1 MDTQDKG
8 HNMRARFLLSEVG
21 IGLRR
26 NMTMTF
32 AVIVTTAISLSL
44 LGIGL
49 LSNAQ
54 VGAMKDYWY
63 DKIEV
68 SVFLCGSLSESPSCA
83 GGVVTSEQ
91 RLQIQ
96 QDLQSM
102 PAVDSVFY
110 ESQSEAFN
118 RFQERFKDSAIAANV
133 TADQLP
139 ESFRVK
145 LKDPTQFAVIVSA
158 FSGRPGVDVV
168 QDQRSILE
176 KFFKLLGVL
185 RNGALLVG
193 LASVLT
199 AALLISNTLRIAAF
213 NRRRETGVMKL
224 VGASSWSIQLP
235 FLLEGVISAIVGWGL
250 ATGLLA
256 GLKGVIDSR
265 VAPLLSFTN
274 FFGWGEVWV
283 ASAYLLVTGLFVST
297 VASVITLR
305 RYLKV

>member
-1 MDTQDKG
+1 
-8 HNMRARFLLSEVG
+8 MRARFLLGEVG
-21 IGLRR
+21 IGLKR
-26 NMTMTF
+26 NFTMTF
-32 AVIVTTAISLSL
+32 AVIVTVAISLSL

-49 LSNAQ
+49 LSNSQ
-54 VGAMKDYWY
+54 VNAMKDYWY

-83 GGVVTSEQ
+83 AGIVTSAQ
-91 RLQIQ
+91 RLEIQ
-96 QDLQSM
+96 NDLQKM
-102 PAVDSVFY
+102 PVVANVYY
-110 ESQSEAFN
+110 ESQSQAYA
-118 RFQERFKDSAIAANV
+118 RFQERFKDSAIAQNV

-145 LKDPTQFAVIVSA
+145 LKDPQQFPVIVSA
-158 FSGRPGVDVV
+158 FSGRPGVDLV
-168 QDQRSILE
+168 QDQRTILE
-176 KFFKLLGVL
+176 KFFRLLAVL

-235 FLLEGVISAIVGWGL
+235 FLLEGVISAFIGWGL

-256 GLKGVIDSR
+256 LLKSVVDSK
-265 VAPLLSFTN
+265 VAPLLTFTK

-283 ASAYLLVTGLFVST
+283 ASGWLLLTGLGVS
-297 VASVITLR
+297 VLASVVTLR

>member
-1 MDTQDKG
+1 
-8 HNMRARFLLSEVG
+8 MRARFLISEVG

-49 LSNAQ
+49 LANAQ

-68 SVFLCGSLSESPSCA
+68 SVFLCGSLSESPSCS
-83 GGVVTSEQ
+83 GGIVTSEQ
-91 RLQIQ
+91 RLEIQ
-96 QDLQSM
+96 QEIQEM
-102 PAVDSVFY
+102 PLVESVFY
-110 ESQSEAFN
+110 ESQSQAFA
-118 RFQERFKDSAIAANV
+118 RFQERFKESAIAQNV
-133 TADQLP
+133 TANQLP
-139 ESFRVK
+139 ESFRIK

-158 FSGRPGVDVV
+158 FTGRPGVDVV

-176 KFFKLLGVL
+176 KFFKLLEVL

-235 FLLEGVISAIVGWGL
+235 FLLEGIISAIIGWGL

-256 GLKGVIDSR
+256 GLKSVVDTK
-265 VAPLLSFTN
+265 VAPLLTFTK
-274 FFGWGEVWV
+274 FFGWNEVWV
-283 ASAYLLVTGLFVST
+283 ASGYLLGTGLLVST

>member
-1 MDTQDKG
+1 
-8 HNMRARFLLSEVG
+8 MRARFLLNEVR

-26 NMTMTF
+26 NFTMTF
-32 AVIVTTAISLSL
+32 AVVVTTAISLSL

-68 SVFLCGSLSESPSCA
+68 SVFLCGNLSDSPSCA
-83 GGVVTSEQ
+83 AGVITADQ
-91 RLQIQ
+91 RITIQ
-96 QDLQSM
+96 KDLQDM
-102 PAVDSVFY
+102 TVVESVFY
-110 ESQSEAFN
+110 ESQSEAFK
-118 RFQERFKDSAIAANV
+118 RFQERFKDSAIAQNV

-168 QDQRSILE
+168 QDQRTILE

-185 RNGALLVG
+185 RNGALAVG

-235 FLLEGVISAIVGWGL
+235 FLLEGVISAVIGWGL

-256 GLKGVIDSR
+256 GLKSVIDSN
-265 VAPLLSFTN
+265 VAPLLTFTK

-283 ASAYLLVTGLFVST
+283 ASAWLLATGLVVSIL
-297 VASVITLR
+297 ASVITLR
-305 RYLKV
+305 RHLKV

>member
-1 MDTQDKG
+1 
-8 HNMRARFLLSEVG
+8 MRARFLISEVG

-49 LSNAQ
+49 LANAQ

-68 SVFLCGSLSESPSCA
+68 SVFLCGSLSESPSCS
-83 GGVVTSEQ
+83 GGIVTAEQ
-91 RLQIQ
+91 RLEIQ
-96 QDLQSM
+96 QEIQEM
-102 PAVDSVFY
+102 PLVESVFY
-110 ESQSEAFN
+110 ESQSQAFA
-118 RFQERFKDSAIAANV
+118 RFQERFKESAIAQNV
-133 TADQLP
+133 TANQLP
-139 ESFRVK
+139 ESFRIK

-158 FSGRPGVDVV
+158 FTGRPGVDVV

-176 KFFKLLGVL
+176 KFFKLLEVL

-235 FLLEGVISAIVGWGL
+235 FLLEGIISAIIGWGL

-256 GLKGVIDSR
+256 GLKSVVDTK
-265 VAPLLSFTN
+265 VAPLLTFTK
-274 FFGWGEVWV
+274 FFGWNEVWV
-283 ASAYLLVTGLFVST
+283 ASGYLLGTGLFVST

>member
-1 MDTQDKG
+1 
-8 HNMRARFLLSEVG
+8 
-21 IGLRR
+21 
-26 NMTMTF
+26 MTF
-32 AVIVTTAISLSL
+32 AVVVTTAISLSL

-49 LSNAQ
+49 LANAQ

-68 SVFLCGSLSESPSCA
+68 SVFLCGNLSDSPSCA
-83 GGVVTSEQ
+83 SGVVTADQ
-91 RLQIQ
+91 RLSIQ
-96 QDLQSM
+96 QDLQEMSV
-102 PAVDSVFY
+102 VDSVFY
-110 ESQSEAFN
+110 ESQSQAYT
-118 RFQERFKDSAIAANV
+118 RFQERFKDSAIAQNV

-145 LKDPTQFAVIVSA
+145 LKDPTQFSVIVSA

-168 QDQRSILE
+168 QDQRTILE
-176 KFFKLLGVL
+176 KFFRLLAVL
-185 RNGALLVG
+185 RNGALAVG

-235 FLLEGVISAIVGWGL
+235 FLLEGVISAVIGWGL

-256 GLKGVIDSR
+256 GLKSVVDSK
-265 VAPLLSFTN
+265 VAPLLSFTK

-283 ASAYLLVTGLFVST
+283 ASAYLLATGLVVSIL
-297 VASVITLR
+297 ASVITLR

>member
-1 MDTQDKG
+1 
-8 HNMRARFLLSEVG
+8 MRARFLMSEVG

-26 NMTMTF
+26 NFTMTF
-32 AVIVTTAISLSL
+32 AVIITVAISLSL

-49 LSNAQ
+49 LSNSQ
-54 VGAMKDYWY
+54 VSAMKDYWY

-68 SVFLCGSLSESPSCA
+68 SVYLCGSLSESPSCS
-83 GGVVTSEQ
+83 GGIISSAQ

-96 QDLQSM
+96 QDLEAL
-102 PAVDSVFY
+102 PVVASVYY
-110 ESQSEAFN
+110 ESQSEAFS
-118 RFQERFKDSAIAANV
+118 RFQERFKNSAIAQNV
-133 TADQLP
+133 SADQLP

-145 LKDPTQFAVIVSA
+145 LKDPTQFPVIVSA

-176 KFFKLLGVL
+176 KFFNLLGVL

-224 VGASSWSIQLP
+224 VGATSLSIQLP
-235 FLLEGVISAIVGWGL
+235 FLLEGVISAILGWAI

-256 GLKGVIDSR
+256 GLKTVIDSK
-265 VAPLLSFTN
+265 VAPLLTFTK
-274 FFGWGEVWV
+274 FFGWGEVWL
-283 ASAYLLVTGLFVST
+283 ASAYLLATGLVVSIL
-297 VASVITLR
+297 ASVLTLR

>member
-1 MDTQDKG
+1 
-8 HNMRARFLLSEVG
+8 MRARFLLSEVG

-96 QDLQSM
+96 QDIQSM
-102 PAVDSVFY
+102 SAVDSVFY
-110 ESQSEAFN
+110 ESQSQAFAH
-118 RFQERFKDSAIAANV
+118 FQERFKDSAIAANV

-168 QDQRSILE
+168 QDQRSILD

-235 FLLEGVISAIVGWGL
+235 FLLEGIISAIVGWAL

-256 GLKGVIDSR
+256 ALKSVIDSK
-265 VAPLLSFTN
+265 VAPLLSFTK

-283 ASAYLLVTGLFVST
+283 SSAYLLATGLVVST
-297 VASVITLR
+297 LASVITLR

>member
-1 MDTQDKG
+1 
-8 HNMRARFLLSEVG
+8 MRAKFLISEVG

-49 LSNAQ
+49 LANAQ

-68 SVFLCGSLSESPSCA
+68 SVFLCGTLSESPSCA
-83 GGVVTSEQ
+83 GGIITSGQ

-96 QDLQSM
+96 QDIQSM
-102 PAVDSVFY
+102 PVVDIVFY
-110 ESQSEAFN
+110 ESQAQAFT
-118 RFQERFKDSAIAANV
+118 RFQERFKDSAIAQNV

-168 QDQRSILE
+168 QDQRTILD
-176 KFFKLLGVL
+176 KFFKLLEVL

-235 FLLEGVISAIVGWGL
+235 FLLEGIISAIVGWAL
-250 ATGLLA
+250 STGLLA
-256 GLKGVIDSR
+256 ALKSVIDSK
-265 VAPLLSFTN
+265 VAPLLTFTK

-283 ASAYLLVTGLFVST
+283 ASGYLLFTGLLVST

>member
-1 MDTQDKG
+1 
-8 HNMRARFLLSEVG
+8 MRAGFLLSEVR

-26 NMTMTF
+26 NLTMTF

-54 VGAMKDYWY
+54 VNAMKDYWY

-68 SVFLCGSLSESPSCA
+68 SVYLCGSLSESPSCV
-83 GGVVTSEQ
+83 GGVVSPEQ
-91 RLQIQ
+91 RLAIKSDIEALPVVQ
-96 QDLQSM
+96 
-102 PAVDSVFY
+102 SVFY
-110 ESQSEAFN
+110 ESQSEAYA
-118 RFQERFKDSAIAANV
+118 RFQERFKDSAIAQNV

-145 LKDPTQFAVIVSA
+145 LKDPTQYAVVVSA

-176 KFFKLLGVL
+176 KFFKLLNVL

-193 LASVLT
+193 LFSVLT
-199 AALLISNTLRIAAF
+199 AGLLISNTLRIAAF

-235 FLLEGVISAIVGWGL
+235 FLLEGIFSALIGWVF

-256 GLKGVIDSR
+256 GLKSVVDSK
-265 VAPLLSFTN
+265 VAPLLTFTN
-274 FFGWGEVWV
+274 FFGWNEVWV
-283 ASAYLLVTGLFVST
+283 ASAWLLLAGLGVST
-297 VASVITLR
+297 VASIITLR

>member
-1 MDTQDKG
+1 
-8 HNMRARFLLSEVG
+8 MRARFLLSEVG

-49 LSNAQ
+49 LANAQ

-68 SVFLCGSLSESPSCA
+68 SVFLCGTLSESPSCS
-83 GGVVTSEQ
+83 GGIITSAQ

-96 QDLQSM
+96 QDIQSM
-102 PAVDSVFY
+102 PAVESVFY
-110 ESQSEAFN
+110 ESQSQAFT
-118 RFQERFKDSAIAANV
+118 RFQERFKDSAIAQNV

-168 QDQRSILE
+168 QDQRLILD
-176 KFFKLLGVL
+176 KFFKLLEVL

-235 FLLEGVISAIVGWGL
+235 FLLEGIISAIVGWAL
-250 ATGLLA
+250 STGLLA
-256 GLKGVIDSR
+256 ALKSVVDSK
-265 VAPLLSFTN
+265 VAPLLTFTK

-283 ASAYLLVTGLFVST
+283 ASGYLLATGLLVST
-297 VASVITLR
+297 IASVATLR